1 MDQKPIPT
9 RFRKGGGG
17 TLVNIKK
24 YFYWSASCFKNVIL
38 SVKYD
43 KYMTASLIFD
53 TIRFH
58 LTIPE
63 DGDKVGIQTQRK
75 KKIDLFAKK
84 KYHEVHTTSP
94 ISM

>member
-1 MDQKPIPT
+1 M
-9 RFRKGGGG
+9 
-17 TLVNIKK
+17 
-24 YFYWSASCFKNVIL
+24 
-38 SVKYD
+38 SVKYE
-43 KYMTASLIFD
+43 KYMTSSIIFD

-58 LTIPE
+58 LSFPE
-63 DGDKVGIQTQRK
+63 DEDKVGIQTQRK